1 MIIYIQYFAKNL
13 IFFYK
18 KDSIKYRIY
27 LAEKFMSE
35 TRTEKY
41 KKYRESLNEVKA
53 NSKTSEAIK
62 NREYNVVTD
71 KLNTTST
78 LPLDEVLGEIN
89 EEDETVSRKLITRKR
104 LQIAIIIAA
113 ALLLIAGI
121 VVFGILAWR

>member
-1 MIIYIQYFAKNL
+1 
-13 IFFYK
+13 
-18 KDSIKYRIY
+18 
-27 LAEKFMSE
+27 MSE
-35 TRTEKY
+35 TRVEKY

-62 NREYNVVTD
+62 MREYNVVTD

-104 LQIAIIIAA
+104 LQIAIVVAA
-113 ALLLIAGI
+113 AVLLIAGI

>member
-1 MIIYIQYFAKNL
+1 
-13 IFFYK
+13 
-18 KDSIKYRIY
+18 
-27 LAEKFMSE
+27 MSE

-62 NREYNVVTD
+62 MREYNVVTD

-89 EEDETVSRKLITRKR
+89 EEDETVSR
-104 LQIAIIIAA
+104 
-113 ALLLIAGI
+113 
-121 VVFGILAWR
+121 

>member
-1 MIIYIQYFAKNL
+1 MG
-13 IFFYK
+13 
-18 KDSIKYRIY
+18 
-27 LAEKFMSE
+27 E
-35 TRTEKY
+35 TRVEKY

-62 NREYNVVTD
+62 MREYNVVTD

-104 LQIAIIIAA
+104 LQIAIVVAA
-113 ALLLIAGI
+113 AVLLIAGI

>member
-1 MIIYIQYFAKNL
+1 
-13 IFFYK
+13 
-18 KDSIKYRIY
+18 
-27 LAEKFMSE
+27 MSE
-35 TRTEKY
+35 TRIEKY

-62 NREYNVVTD
+62 MREYNVVTD

-104 LQIAIIIAA
+104 LQIAMVVIG

>member
-1 MIIYIQYFAKNL
+1 
-13 IFFYK
+13 
-18 KDSIKYRIY
+18 
-27 LAEKFMSE
+27 MSE
-35 TRTEKY
+35 TRIEKY

-104 LQIAIIIAA
+104 LQIAIVIAA

>member
-1 MIIYIQYFAKNL
+1 
-13 IFFYK
+13 
-18 KDSIKYRIY
+18 
-27 LAEKFMSE
+27 MSE
-35 TRTEKY
+35 TRIEKY

-89 EEDETVSRKLITRKR
+89 EEDETVSRKLITKKR

>member
-1 MIIYIQYFAKNL
+1 
-13 IFFYK
+13 
-18 KDSIKYRIY
+18 
-27 LAEKFMSE
+27 MSE

-41 KKYRESLNEVKA
+41 KRYRESLNEVKA
-53 NSKTSEAIK
+53 NSKTSDAIK
-62 NREYNVVTD
+62 MREYNVVTD

-104 LQIAIIIAA
+104 LQIAIVIAA
-113 ALLLIAGI
+113 AVLLIAGI